1 MTKFNDFAKRPPE
14 VTPDDVRAMEDAEPA
29 PLTNWN
35 PIANGMADAQGMPPG
50 SWPWVQAGPA
60 AFAGSSGEQ
69 ASYGWLHNHKLFDH
83 ELHDPLNIYRRAV
96 LANYGHRRS
105 YYSGPQAQ
113 YRQFSYEAAG
123 RPHGWEPESPGD
135 QPDGSAVY
143 LTSAGATRV
152 TGPDAEHMWL
162 TPLFALVDD
171 RDPILV
177 NTGLGNKLPSNLVA
191 KWLATMLVSSAVG
204 MVRDHRTKDG
214 KPYPWTYG
222 DRATGRLLHTIVEG
236 AKRGCLPNADVDT
249 AARFIGDIVLPFYE
263 RSPGIHSFGAPRDG
277 RFPLGL
283 FNGLFWII
291 PAVYDAQRILAKL
304 GVTAWDDR
312 FEALLRRWSQWMLDM
327 HTVLPHECFR
337 ADRMF
342 LDPRIYNQDHP
353 PASIADFIRPEDFL
367 QSFDFRSWAFRAVDI
382 AAKVTGDAGLH
393 DAVGQ
398 IADAFRNDRDKRR
411 WLVTADGGY
420 VA

>member
-1 MTKFNDFAKRPPE
+1 MGDMPNDLADYAKRPPE
-14 VTPDDVRAMEDAEPA
+14 VTPDDVRAMEDVEPA
-29 PLTNWN
+29 PLTNLN
-35 PIANGMADAQGMPPG
+35 PIANGMADAQGVPPG
-50 SWPWVQAGPA
+50 SWPWVLGGPA
-60 AFAGSSGEQ
+60 AFSGSSGQQE
-69 ASYGWLHNHKLFDH
+69 SYGWRHDHKLTD
-83 ELHDPLNIYRRAV
+83 DYRRAV

-113 YRQFSYEAAG
+113 YRQFDYNVAG
-123 RPHGWEPESPGD
+123 RPHGWTPESPGD
-135 QPDGSAVY
+135 QPDGSTIY
-143 LTSAGATRV
+143 LTSAGDVRV
-152 TGPDAEHMWL
+152 TGPDAEHLWL

-171 RDPILV
+171 RAPILV
-177 NTGLGNKLPSNLVA
+177 NTGLGNQLPSNMVA

-204 MVRDHRTKDG
+204 MVRDHRTRDG
-214 KPYPWTYG
+214 MPYPWTYG

-236 AKRGCLPNADVDT
+236 AKRGCLQDADVET
-249 AARFIGDIVLPFYE
+249 AAHFIGDIVLPFYE
-263 RSPGIHSFGAPRDG
+263 RAPGIHSFGSPRDG
-277 RFPLGL
+277 RFPVGL

-291 PAVYDAQRILAKL
+291 PAMHDAQRALAKL

-342 LDPRIYNQDHP
+342 LDPQFNNLDHP
-353 PASIADFIRPEDFL
+353 PASIASYLRPEDLL

-382 AAKVTGDAGLH
+382 AAKVTGSAGLH
-393 DAVGQ
+393 EAVGQ
-398 IADAFRNDRDKRR
+398 IADAFRGDRDAKR

-420 VA
+420 V